1 MKTFADYIKLVE
13 DAAVATNTV
22 SSGAIA
28 MKEVPLGGKG
38 NIEKRKKVEED
49 AEVSI
54 VGTGTGNPVQPLGKT
69 GEDDPSDAIN
79 QVGKDPMATIYAPLG
94 KGPGDPI
101 NDKDG
106 EKDIHLRRQQYQ
118 NDQMI

>member
-1 MKTFADYIKLVE
+1 MKTVSDFIKLYE

-22 SSGAIA
+22 SGGQIA
-28 MKEVPLGGKG
+28 TKDVPLGGKG
-38 NIEKRKKVEED
+38 NIAKRKKVEED
-49 AEVSI
+49 VSK
-54 VGTGTGNPVQPLGKT
+54 VGTGDGNPTQPLGHT
-69 GEDDPSDAIN
+69 GADDPSDAIN

-106 EKDIHLRRQQYQ
+106 EKDMHLRKQQYQ

>member
-1 MKTFADYIKLVE
+1 MKTVTDFIKLYE
-13 DAAVATNTV
+13 DAVATNTV
-22 SSGAIA
+22 GGGAIA
-28 MKEVPLGGKG
+28 MKDVPLGGKG
-38 NIEKRKKVEED
+38 NIAKRKPVDED
-49 AEVSI
+49 VS
-54 VGTGTGNPVQPLGKT
+54 VVPPGDGKPTQPLGKT
-69 GEDDPSDAIN
+69 GKDDPSDAID

-106 EKDIHLRRQQYQ
+106 EKDMHLRKQQYQ